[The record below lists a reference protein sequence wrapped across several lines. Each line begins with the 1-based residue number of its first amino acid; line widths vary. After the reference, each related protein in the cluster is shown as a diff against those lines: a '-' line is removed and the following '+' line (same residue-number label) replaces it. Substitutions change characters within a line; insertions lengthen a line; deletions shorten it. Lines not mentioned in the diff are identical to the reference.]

1 MRYLIRHFTD
11 YSYEQPVEQAHNQLR
26 MLLRDTP
33 TQHCLSYGV
42 RVTPKPRW
50 SRLHRDV
57 LGNKFLYL
65 EADKPHTRFKI
76 FVRHDVDVLPPP
88 AVDPVQTPAW
98 ESLRDLHRSG
108 SLDESEAMHGF
119 ASTLI
124 PINPTL
130 AALAKP
136 HFTPGRP
143 VLDAALALNT
153 AIHQDF
159 AFDPQATSVASPVH
173 EVLRGRRGVC
183 QDFSHVMI
191 AALRSIGLVAR
202 YVSGY
207 IETLP
212 PPGKPRLVGAD
223 ASHAWVSLWCGP
235 EASWQDLDPTNN
247 SQPSG
252 QHITTA
258 WGRDYNDVTPLN
270 GVVDGGEGKTTL
282 KIRVDVMRQ
291 ESPHP
296 ESLGDSDL
304 SQRER

>member
-1 MRYLIRHFTD
+1 MRYTIRHYTD
-11 YSYEQPVEQAHNQLR
+11 YRYAKPVDQAQNQLR

-33 TQHCLSYGV
+33 NQHCLSYGV
-42 RVTPKPRW
+42 RVTPKPHW
-50 SRLHRDV
+50 SRMHRDA

-65 EADKPHTRFKI
+65 EADKPHKRFKI
-76 FVRHDVDVLPPP
+76 FVRHDVEVTPP
-88 AVDPVQTPAW
+88 AAIDPAQTPAW
-98 ESLRDLHRSG
+98 ETLHDLHRSG
-108 SLDESEAMHGF
+108 TLDESDAMHGF
-119 ASTLI
+119 PSLMI
-124 PINPTL
+124 PVNPTL

-136 HFTPGRP
+136 HFTAGRP
-143 VLDAALALNT
+143 VLEAALALNT
-153 AIHQDF
+153 AINRDF
-159 AFDPQATSVASPVH
+159 TFDPQATSVASPVV

-191 AALRSIGLVAR
+191 AALRSMGLMAR

-235 EASWQDLDPTNN
+235 DVGWQDLDPTNN

-258 WGRDYNDVTPLN
+258 WGRDYNDVIPLN
-270 GVVDGGEGKTTL
+270 GVVSGGGGQTKL
-282 KIRVDVMRQ
+282 SIRVDVMRHDTQ
-291 ESPHP
+291 QFQ
-296 ESLGDSDL
+296 
-304 SQRER
+304 SQSQSQY

>member
-1 MRYLIRHFTD
+1 MRYLVRHFTD
-11 YSYEQPVEQAHNQLR
+11 YNYQQAVDQAHNQLR

-33 TQHCLSYGV
+33 TQRCLGYGV
-42 RVTPKPRW
+42 RVTPTPRW
-50 SRLHRDV
+50 SRMHRDV

-76 FVRHDVDVLPPP
+76 FVRHEVEVLQP
-88 AVDPVQTPAW
+88 AVIDPAVTPAW
-98 ESLRDLHRSG
+98 ETLRDLHRNG

-124 PINPTL
+124 PINPSL
-130 AALAKP
+130 AALARP

-153 AIHQDF
+153 AINKDF

-191 AALRSIGLVAR
+191 AALRSMGLMAR

-235 EASWQDLDPTNN
+235 EAGWQDLDPTNN

-258 WGRDYNDVTPLN
+258 WGRDYNDVIPLN
-270 GVVDGGEGKTTL
+270 GVVDGGGGKTTL

-291 ESPHP
+291 
-296 ESLGDSDL
+296 DSTNAVQRQ
-304 SQRER
+304 SQSQSQSQS